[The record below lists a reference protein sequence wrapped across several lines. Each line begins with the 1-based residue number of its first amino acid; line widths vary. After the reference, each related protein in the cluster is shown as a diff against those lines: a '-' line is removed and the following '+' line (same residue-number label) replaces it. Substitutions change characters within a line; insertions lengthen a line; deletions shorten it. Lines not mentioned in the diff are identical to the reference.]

1 MFKIDTLKNSKS
13 EEIVETFNTAFSD
26 YFFPIKFTKEQFE
39 LKLLIEG
46 GSLELSVGAFENDKL
61 IAFILHFT
69 NVSDGKLMIYNG
81 GTGVV
86 PDFRGNHLT
95 SKMYEFIKP
104 KLAEN
109 KINKMVLEVLTQNIP
124 AIKTYQNQGFKIKR
138 ELNCFKGKLKLTNEE
153 ISRKSYEI
161 VELKEFNWD
170 LLQTFWD
177 YPPTWQNS
185 IQTVNNLK
193 EQNITFGIIAENKI
207 LGYII
212 YNPNTKR
219 IHQLG
224 VHKDFRNKGFGQRLL
239 ESVYKIDNEI
249 SIINVDSRDN
259 ALVRFLEK
267 NGLNNYTS
275 QYEMELEL
283 NEN

>member
-1 MFKIDTLKNSKS
+1 MFKIDSLKNSKS
-13 EEIVETFNTAFSD
+13 EEIVKTFNAAFSD
-26 YFFPIKFTKEQFE
+26 YFFPIEFTKEQFE
-39 LKLLIEG
+39 HKLLIEG
-46 GSLELSVGAFENDKL
+46 GSLDLSVGAFENDKL

-69 NVSDGKLMIYNG
+69 NMSDSKLTIYNG
-81 GTGVV
+81 GTGVL

-109 KINKMVLEVLTQNIP
+109 KINKMILEVLTQNSA
-124 AIKTYQNQGFKIKR
+124 AIKTYQNQGFEITR
-138 ELNCFKGKLKLTNEE
+138 ELNCFKGKLKLIKEK
-153 ISRKSYEI
+153 ISSKSYEI
-161 VELKEFNWD
+161 VELKEYNWD
-170 LLQTFWD
+170 LFQTFWD
-177 YPPTWQNS
+177 YLPTWQNS

-193 EQNITFGIIAENKI
+193 EQNITFGIKSDDKI
-207 LGYII
+207 LGYLI

-219 IHQLG
+219 IHQLA
-224 VHKDFRNKGFGQRLL
+224 VHKDYRNQGLAQLL
-239 ESVYKIDNEI
+239 LNAVSQIDSEI
-249 SIINVDSRDN
+249 SIINVDSRDEV
-259 ALVRFLEK
+259 LKKFLEK

>member
-1 MFKIDTLKNSKS
+1 MFKIDTLKNIKS
-13 EEIVETFNTAFSD
+13 EEIVKTFNAAFSD
-26 YFFPIKFTKEQFE
+26 YFFSIEFTKEQFE
-39 LKLLIEG
+39 HKLLIEG
-46 GSLELSVGAFENDKL
+46 GSLDLSVGVFENDKL

-69 NVSDGKLMIYNG
+69 NMSDSKLTIYNG
-81 GTGVV
+81 GTGVL
-86 PDFRGNHLT
+86 PDFRGNRLT

-109 KINKMVLEVLTQNIP
+109 KINKMILEVLIQNSA
-124 AIKTYQNQGFKIKR
+124 AIKTYQNQGFEITR
-138 ELNCFKGKLKLTNEE
+138 ELNCFKGKLKLTKEK
-153 ISRKSYEI
+153 ISSKSYEI
-161 VELKEFNWD
+161 VELKEYNWE
-170 LLQTFWD
+170 LFQTFWD

-193 EQNITFGIIAENKI
+193 EQNTSFGIISENKI

-224 VHKDFRNKGFGQRLL
+224 IHKGFRNKGLGKYLL
-239 ESVYKIDNEI
+239 EMVSKIDSEI
-249 SIINVDSRDN
+249 SIINVDSRDK
-259 ALVRFLEK
+259 ALVKFLEK